1 MYRDLTKGPIGP
13 GLVRFALP
21 MMLGNLL
28 QQIYN
33 LADTL
38 IAGRALGGTRWRPS
52 ARRIR

>member
-38 IAGRALGGTRWRPS
+38 IAGRKRKLPPKRE
-52 ARRIR
+52 